1 MRKKMKEATEEIAIS
16 NKGVVTDLEV
26 ARKMINLKQSADSRG
41 IKFDLSFMTLKKL
54 LEQKKCFYTGKY
66 FDEKGDFSLSIDRID
81 SREGYIEGNV
91 VACTVEIN
99 RKKTDITPD
108 EIEMLYRAIKK
119 TKKGSSENQEDPQ
132 KT

>member
-1 MRKKMKEATEEIAIS
+1 MKEATEEIAIS